1 MSLTF
6 FDYASL
12 PVSRWRNGGGETREI
27 ACWPVGSDDF
37 GWRASIA
44 TIEQNGPFSTFPEVE
59 RSITLL
65 AGDGVRL
72 YSAEGQIDHEL
83 AQPLRPFSFPGDIP
97 LEATLLGGVSQDFN
111 IMTRRGCWRADVSII
126 SDAQLLPVSRA
137 GVVYVICG
145 DWQIQYEESRRL
157 SHQQGCW
164 WSPAMRG
171 GQLRPLAE
179 NSQLM
184 WVNLLPA
191 V

>member
-27 ACWPVGSDDF
+27 ACWPVGGEDF

-72 YSAEGQIDHEL
+72 FSAEGHIDHEL
-83 AQPLRPFSFPGDIP
+83 AQSLQPFSFPGDIA
-97 LEATLLGGVSQDFN
+97 LEATLLGGNSQDFN
-111 IMTRRGCWRADVSII
+111 IMTRRGCWRADVCII
-126 SDAQLLPVSRA
+126 SDAQPLPVSRA
-137 GVVYVICG
+137 GVVYVVRG
-145 DWQIQYEESRRL
+145 DWQIQHEESRRL

-164 WSPAMRG
+164 WTPMIRG
-171 GQLRPLAE
+171 GQLRPLVA
-179 NSQLM
+179 NSQLI
-184 WVNLLPA
+184 WVDLLSA